1 MSLRLATTMT
11 STYVLD
17 DGGLNVTSAMERG
30 GGEVL
35 LWVLQIN
42 KHLSEVAPASPY
54 IGITVV

>member
-1 MSLRLATTMT
+1 MSLRLAPTMT

-17 DGGLNVTSAMERG
+17 DGLNVTSAMER

-54 IGITVV
+54 IGITVI